1 MNVRRRYTLV
11 LALFAVALAT
21 LFGLV
26 AYQVA
31 KGALER
37 ELDQRLVWITGGV
50 AETSVWLTGPT
61 LLNLAPGNED
71 LQSFLNA
78 KLELEALRQYV
89 DAAWVFDAGTL
100 GSLVSSENALIGT
113 PLRIFEPYEDE
124 IATAME
130 NETGTTTRLFS
141 GDDGRSYKYAFKQL
155 GGSEAVLAV
164 QAPADFAQPLARLRS
179 LLLGGGAIA
188 LGLAVVLANILA
200 ANVVGPLE
208 GLSRAALRI
217 QRGRLDQKVELERVD
232 EIGRLAKAMERMRV
246 GIMERDEQLRLMLAQ
261 VAHEI
266 RNPLGGLEL
275 FASAASDADTPEER
289 ERLMRRIRDEV
300 GSLNRIINDFLG
312 YARPTPVDMEPT
324 DLRVAVEAA
333 AHLAMS
339 NEGSHVEALLPK
351 EPLLARADPDQ
362 IKRVVLNLMRNAAA
376 VSSRVAVSGEIVN
389 GEVVLRV
396 ADDGPGVPEEMKSRI
411 FEPFVTDKEQGA
423 GLGLAIVRKVADAH
437 GGRVEV
443 GDAKESGL
451 GRGAEFR
458 VYLPGLEDFGNV
470 PPTGGTSRGAPTRR
484 G

>member
-11 LALFAVALAT
+11 LALFAGALAT

-50 AETSVWLTGPT
+50 AETSVWLQGRT
-61 LLNLAPGNED
+61 LLTLEPGNED
-71 LQSFLNA
+71 SQQFLNA

-89 DAAWVFDAGTL
+89 DAAWVFDGRTL
-100 GSLVSSENALIGT
+100 GSLVSSGNEPIGT
-113 PLRIFEPYEDE
+113 PLRIFEPYEE
-124 IATAME
+124 QVAQAIE
-130 NETGTTTRLFS
+130 NRTGSTTRLFS
-141 GDDGRSYKYAFKQL
+141 GNDGRSYKYAFKRL
-155 GGSEAVLAV
+155 GDSDAVLAV
-164 QAPADFAQPLARLRS
+164 QAPADFVQPLARLRS
-179 LLLGGGAIA
+179 LLLGGGVIA

-200 ANVVGPLE
+200 ANIVSPLE

-217 QRGRLDQKVELERVD
+217 QRGRLDQKVELNRVD
-232 EIGRLAKAMERMRV
+232 EVGRLANAMERMRV

-275 FASAASDADTPEER
+275 FASAASDAETPQER
-289 ERLMRRIRDEV
+289 ERLMRRIREEV

-339 NEGSHVEALLPK
+339 SEGTHVEALLPD
-351 EPLLARADPDQ
+351 EPLFARADPDQ
-362 IKRVVLNLMRNAAA
+362 IKRLVLNLMRNAAA
-376 VSSRVAVSGEIVN
+376 VSSRVAVAGEIAN
-389 GEVVLRV
+389 GEVVIRV
-396 ADDGPGVPEEMKSRI
+396 ADDGPGVPEEMKTRI
-411 FEPFVTDKEQGA
+411 FDPFVTDKEQGA

-443 GDAKESGL
+443 GDARESGL

-458 VYLPGLEDFGNV
+458 VYLPGFEDFGNV
-470 PPTGGTSRGAPTRR
+470 PPTRGSSRGSPS
-484 G
+484 